1 MYKMNNGDGYHGW
14 ARKWLRKCS
23 VYVFRVRLEMP
34 IVCLTEALKAI
45 AWWKIQ
51 VNFYLCSVVQSLG
64 KKQSWLKVLTVIL
77 DTEKLFLCQV
87 YLIFFFPHPWI
98 KVTIIEN
105 IVTQSMKLGICS
117 LANVLLAQHK
127 GSRRICH

>member
-1 MYKMNNGDGYHGW
+1 MNKGDGYHGW
-14 ARKWLRKCS
+14 SRKWLRKCL
-23 VYVFRVRLEMP
+23 VYVFRVGLDMP

-45 AWWKIQ
+45 EWWKIQ

-87 YLIFFFPHPWI
+87 YLTFFFFFFFPPMNKSNHHRKYSNP
-98 KVTIIEN
+98 KHETRN
-105 IVTQSMKLGICS
+105 LFLGKCAFS
-117 LANVLLAQHK
+117 TT
-127 GSRRICH
+127 